1 MDRSTDSLLMRAP
14 LSSWVI
20 TVKVIELQ
28 KSLLETWKFF
38 SRFLNTLTADD
49 KYSLISRD
57 NWMQTIQMHLSQKQK
72 IFSEFFSAFF
82 ESALN
87 FEHFQ
92 KKMTLI
98 AYVFPKLPTTKNVLR
113 QMSKSSRFREP
124 LDRWHGKRAE
134 ALIQY

>member
-1 MDRSTDSLLMRAP
+1 MRAT

-28 KSLLETWKFF
+28 KSLLDTWKFF
-38 SRFLNTLTADD
+38 RPFLHTLIAND
-49 KYSLISRD
+49 KYFVNSKD
-57 NWMQTIQMHLSQKQK
+57 EWMQTIQMHLSQKQN

-87 FEHFQ
+87 FKPFQ

-98 AYVFPKLPTTKNVLR
+98 AYIFPKLRTTKDVLR
-113 QMSKSSRFREP
+113 
-124 LDRWHGKRAE
+124 
-134 ALIQY
+134 